1 MDSEFPQL
9 RRLPLYAYLTGRST
23 TDCLLL
29 TSAHC
34 RAVREACQQTRQ
46 NLDRRKL
53 IGGLQVSL
61 DMEKAFDTISRN
73 IVHRALAIFFAP

>member
-1 MDSEFPQL
+1 MGSEFPQL
-9 RRLPLYAYLTGRST
+9 RRLPLYVYLTGRST

-46 NLDRRKL
+46 NLDRHNL

-73 IVHRALAIFFAP
+73 VVDGALAMFF